1 MTAHASDY
9 AWLETEEFAPIL
21 EAYCLT
27 MVEAT
32 SGGELLRRFGAAPGR
47 PVTGVEQVLAAWER
61 YEDGDDG
68 DGDDEDGDGDDG
80 DEALRGREDEEL
92 MVVAVAEL
100 DGWAVALEVNGY
112 LGSMW
117 GLLPGLAEGT
127 RLVSHFRNVNAVD
140 HFHWQ
145 EGERNR
151 LHFEPLFPAERD
163 GSDADAVAELLAGV
177 GFDLGTAEDRAID
190 RTTTAAFA
198 LGEELTGLR
207 LTPEWLRTAEFV
219 IGYAPQP

>member
-9 AWLETEEFAPIL
+9 AWLETEEFTPIL
-21 EAYCLT
+21 AAYCLT
-27 MVEAT
+27 MVEGT

-47 PVTGVEQVLAAWER
+47 RVTGVEQVLAAWER
-61 YEDGDDG
+61 YEDGDD
-68 DGDDEDGDGDDG
+68 E
-80 DEALRGREDEEL
+80 DEALHGREDEEL
-92 MVVAVAEL
+92 MVLAVAEL

-112 LGSMW
+112 LGSLW
-117 GLLPGLAEGT
+117 ELLPGLAGGT

-145 EGERNR
+145 EGQRNR

-177 GFDLGTAEDRAID
+177 GFDLGTAEDRDID

-207 LTPEWLRTAEFV
+207 LTPGWLRTAEFV
-219 IGYAPQP
+219 IGYAPRP

>member
-1 MTAHASDY
+1 MTAHATDY

-27 MVEAT
+27 MVEGL
-32 SGGELLRRFGAAPGR
+32 SGAELLRRFGAVPGR
-47 PVTGVEQVLAAWER
+47 RVTGIQEVLEAWER
-61 YEDGDDG
+61 YEDGDCDA
-68 DGDDEDGDGDDG
+68 
-80 DEALRGREDEEL
+80 DEALHGREDEAL
-92 MVVAVAEL
+92 MVVAVVEL

-112 LGSMW
+112 LGTTW
-117 GLLPGLAEGT
+117 ELLPGLAEGT

-163 GSDADAVAELLAGV
+163 GSDADAVAELLAKV
-177 GFDLGTAEDRAID
+177 GFDVSAADDRDIE

-219 IGYAPQP
+219 IGYAPEP